1 MTHPVSSTVVA
12 DDRHVRLHQ
21 RRLDALVEVG
31 RGSLRAIVATSVFLL
46 AVALWAGSAALPL
59 GLWVLAVVGHT
70 IFHETLR
77 ARYRRDLH
85 RLPPDQWEALFA
97 IGALWTATLIA
108 AWYWAFMPWDEPIA
122 VTMVIAVSVANW
134 VGAAVNLGASSE
146 AFTAY
151 CIAILLGPIGALL
164 VEGGDFRAVG
174 VMGVP
179 LGLAIVVT
187 HLDLRSQLID
197 RLREREE
204 LALLTAQQAAVFD
217 TIAEAVLTV
226 DGGVVGM
233 CNARFLAL
241 VGRPRSEC
249 VGHPVEEVI
258 PDLARPEVT
267 CDGRPIPVALP
278 ATASRTRLHLEL
290 RGHEVAGHD
299 DHQVWVC
306 TDVSDRVRRDHEMD
320 VLASQDD
327 LTGFLNRR
335 ALHERLRSDFASDD
349 PPQGLML
356 VDLDG
361 FKAVNDR
368 HGHAVGDVVLARL
381 ATRLRDGLSGVVLG
395 RIGGD
400 EFVVV
405 IGSGGRFAV
414 EGAADAVC
422 RLCREPVEVSGVALR
437 VAASVGVVWVT
448 PGLDVANALLLADQ
462 AMYRAK
468 QAGGDRWVM
477 STNEGESAPP
487 PHPGPDCGDARPPRA

>member
-1 MTHPVSSTVVA
+1 MTHPASPTVVA
-12 DDRHVRLHQ
+12 DDRHARLLQ

-46 AVALWAGSAALPL
+46 AVALETGSDPLGL
-59 GLWVLAVVGHT
+59 GLWVLAVVGHAC
-70 IFHETLR
+70 FHESLR
-77 ARYRRDLH
+77 ARYRQDPH
-85 RLPPDQWEALFA
+85 RLPTDQWEALFA
-97 IGALWTATLIA
+97 LGALWTATIIA
-108 AWYWAFMPWDEPIA
+108 AWFWAFMPWDEPIV
-122 VTMVIAVSVANW
+122 VTMVIAVAVANW

-151 CIAILLGPIGALL
+151 CIAMLLGPIGALL
-164 VEGGDFRAVG
+164 VEGGDFRPVG

-187 HLDLRSQLID
+187 HLDLRSQLIE
-197 RLREREE
+197 RIREREE

-241 VGRPRSEC
+241 VGRPRAEC
-249 VGHPVEEVI
+249 VGRPVEEVI
-258 PDLARPEVT
+258 PDLARPDVT
-267 CDGRPIPVALP
+267 CDGRPIPVALS
-278 ATASRTRLHLEL
+278 ATATRTRLHLEL
-290 RGHEVAGHD
+290 RGHAVAGHD

-306 TDVSDRVRRDHEMD
+306 TDVSDRVRREHEMD

-335 ALHERLRSDFASDD
+335 ALHERLGREFASSE
-349 PPQGLML
+349 PPEGLML

-395 RIGGD
+395 PHRRRRVRRRGRLRRTLRGG
-400 EFVVV
+400 
-405 IGSGGRFAV
+405 GGGRRGV
-414 EGAADAVC
+414 PPLPGAGRGQRRRPA
-422 RLCREPVEVSGVALR
+422 RRGQRRRGVGDPRAR
-437 VAASVGVVWVT
+437 RGQRPAARR
-448 PGLDVANALLLADQ
+448 PGDVPG
-462 AMYRAK
+462 
-468 QAGGDRWVM
+468 QAGRRRPLGDVDDR
-477 STNEGESAPP
+477 GRGIPAA
-487 PHPGPDCGDARPPRA
+487 GPRPRLRPARA